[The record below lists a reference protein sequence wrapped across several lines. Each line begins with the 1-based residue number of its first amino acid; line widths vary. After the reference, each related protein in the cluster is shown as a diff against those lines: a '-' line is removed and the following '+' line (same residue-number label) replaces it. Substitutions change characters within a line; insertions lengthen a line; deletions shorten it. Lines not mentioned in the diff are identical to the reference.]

1 MASEITKAQKQ
12 TFSATHVRGV
22 LGKYPRHKLCKD
34 LIGTQVGA
42 FTVRHFYRHL
52 NGKTLWWCQNNNN
65 SNEYII
71 RSTNS
76 IHNSLNYR
84 RKSAITKDSAVLPP
98 ERTNVVGGECVMISP
113 DDSGVIYDNKLYLPA
128 AWLLRNDTSGTYA
141 RLYNRVS
148 GKARSKMRRMDSF
161 GCVKSHPHRKY
172 RMLTTEDIKEAI
184 DGMGGEEETIRRIE
198 ALESKFLNKV
208 PKQESKVKIEENTV
222 QITVDL
228 MQVAKE
234 RVQNFFE
241 GREAP
246 AEVKQQMYNDL
257 VEKILNDQQTI
268 KVISVDIGSIDR
280 AFTTEFQLESLLK
293 QLK

>member
-12 TFSATHVRGV
+12 TFSGTHVRGV

-34 LIGTQVGA
+34 LIGTQVGN

-52 NGKTLWWCQNNNN
+52 NGNTLWWCQSN
-65 SNEYII
+65 SDENEYVL
-71 RSTNS
+71 RSSNS

-84 RKSAITKDSAVLPP
+84 RKAAITKDSAILPP
-98 ERTNVVGGECVMISP
+98 ERTNAVGGEYVMISP
-113 DDSGVIYDNKLYLPA
+113 DDSGVVYDSKLYLPV

-161 GCVKSHPHRKY
+161 GCVKAHPHRKY
-172 RMLTTEDIKEAI
+172 HMLTTEDIKAAI
-184 DGMGGEEETIRRIE
+184 DGLSGVDETVRRIE
-198 ALESKFLNKV
+198 ALESKFLHKT
-208 PKQESKVKIEENTV
+208 PKQENPVKVEEKTV
-222 QITVDL
+222 HVTVDL

-234 RVQNFFE
+234 RVQSFFE
-241 GREAP
+241 GRDASV
-246 AEVKQQMYNDL
+246 EVRQKMYNDL
-257 VEKILNDQQTI
+257 VAKVLNDQQTVKI
-268 KVISVDIGSIDR
+268 ISVDVGSIDR
-280 AFTTEFQLESLLK
+280 AFTTEFQLDSLLK